1 MGACLGGVARF
12 LGGSLSIQIFGNRSN
27 RMTTDDPAQDSNGK
41 NDPRLDSLDMQLK
54 QVRKAEAERT
64 GQNIPPAKGMRQGN
78 RVLTELIAGPAG
90 GALIG
95 YVIDQFADTSPAA
108 LLVCM
113 FLGIAVAFRN
123 IYKISQERPE

>member
-1 MGACLGGVARF
+1 MASG
-12 LGGSLSIQIFGNRSN
+12 
-27 RMTTDDPAQDSNGK
+27 DPAQDGNGTK
-41 NDPRLDSLDMQLK
+41 DPRLDSLDMKLE

-64 GQNIPPAKGMRQGN
+64 GQDVPPAKGMRQGN

-90 GALIG
+90 GALLG
-95 YVIDQFADTSPAA
+95 WLFDRWLGTTPML

-123 IYKISQERPE
+123 IYRISQERPE

>member
-1 MGACLGGVARF
+1 MP
-12 LGGSLSIQIFGNRSN
+12 
-27 RMTTDDPAQDSNGK
+27 TDDPVPDGNGK
-41 NDPRLDSLDMQLK
+41 KDPRLDSLDMQLK

-64 GQNIPPAKGMRQGN
+64 GADVPPAKGMRQGN

-95 YVIDQFADTSPAA
+95 YVIDQFAGSTPLA

-123 IYKISQERPE
+123 IYKISLERPE